1 MRAVLRFAA
10 ESVALRA
17 AVLHRRRHTGKREA
31 PDRSRVAR
39 PCRGAHNARLFRG
52 ALPGNGRANAMMY
65 FARWK
70 TAAILSVLLL
80 GALLCVPNLF
90 PRADLPSWARSFSL
104 GLDLRGGS
112 YLLLEV
118 DLNAVVRERLESLAD
133 AARTRLRNA
142 NIGYVNLA
150 ADPLNRRMGFRVRDP
165 AQAAEAARLMR
176 EEVSPVQGPGG
187 SVPDLEVTTAPDGTV
202 RVALTEAGLRAKASA
217 AVEQSI
223 EIVRRRIDE
232 TGVVE
237 ALIARQGQNRV
248 LVQLPGVEDPARI
261 KDLLG
266 KTARMTFHLLD
277 EGANPGAGGAPPPG
291 VMFLE
296 GERAGPSGQIERYAV
311 RRRVEVDGANLTDAR
326 AGQDSRTGE
335 WVVNFSF
342 DSIGTRRFAEVTR
355 QNVNRPF
362 AIVLD
367 DRVIT
372 APNIREPITGGR
384 GQISGSFTART
395 ANDLAV
401 LLRAGALPA
410 PLTVVEERTVGPELG
425 ADAIRAGVIS
435 LAVGTAFVFLYMG
448 LAYGLFGWFANIAL
462 LVNVMLMLAALS
474 VLEATLTLPGIA
486 GIVLTLGTALDANI
500 LINERIREEAKLGR
514 TPIAALEAGFTK
526 ASGTIMDSNLTN
538 LIAMACLYAF
548 GSGPVRGF
556 AVTVAI
562 GTIVQMW
569 TATTLVRLFV
579 SWWYRAKRPK
589 ELPVI
594 GGGPGVL
601 RRLSRPLFRL
611 VPDATRVPFMRGAR
625 AGLIAS
631 AILSTAAVIGA
642 FWPGLDKGIDF
653 KGGITME
660 VRTPEAANLGQL
672 RSAVSGLN
680 LGDVGMQEFGA
691 PDTVLVR
698 LPVQGD
704 EAGTQR
710 AVSAVRAALEQA
722 APGTRILRVEAV
734 GNRISDELFAG
745 GMIALGISLLAML
758 VYIWFRFEWQFAVA
772 AIATLVLDTTKTV
785 GFMVL
790 FGIEFNLT
798 TVAAILTVIG
808 FSANDKVVVFDRVRE
823 NLRKYKALP
832 LRDLVDLSINET
844 LNRSLGTS
852 MTLLLSA
859 VPLALFG
866 GDALSGFA
874 LVMLFGIFISAMS
887 SVFIAAPIVLFT
899 GGQRLRRGGDAPP
912 AGGPPRRA
920 ERAAGDSPGMTQ
932 AARV

>member
-1 MRAVLRFAA
+1 
-10 ESVALRA
+10 
-17 AVLHRRRHTGKREA
+17 
-31 PDRSRVAR
+31 
-39 PCRGAHNARLFRG
+39 
-52 ALPGNGRANAMMY
+52 MMY

-70 TAAILSVLLL
+70 TAAILAVVLL
-80 GALLCVPNLF
+80 GAVLCIPNF
-90 PRADLPSWARSFSL
+90 FARADLPSWARTFSL

-118 DLNAVVRERLESLAD
+118 DLSAVIRERLEGLAD
-133 AARTRLRNA
+133 AARTRLRAA

-150 ADPLNRRMGFRVRDP
+150 ANPAERRMSFRVRDP
-165 AQAAEAARLMR
+165 GQLAEAARLMR
-176 EEVSPVQGPGG
+176 EEALSGAATAAGA
-187 SVPDLEVTTAPDGTV
+187 VPELEVTTTPDGVVSAT
-202 RVALTEAGLRAKASA
+202 LTEAGLRAKASA

-248 LVQLPGVEDPARI
+248 LVQLPGVEDPARL

-266 KTARMTFHLLD
+266 RTARMTFHLLD
-277 EGANPGAGGAPPPG
+277 ESANPAGGGAPPPG
-291 VMFLE
+291 VLFLP
-296 GERAGPSGQIERYAV
+296 GERAGPGGEIERYAV

-326 AGQDSRTGE
+326 AGQDGRTGE
-335 WVVNFSF
+335 WVVNFTF
-342 DSIGTRRFAEVTR
+342 DSVGTRRFADVTR
-355 QNVNRPF
+355 GNVGRPF

-367 DRVIT
+367 DKVIT
-372 APNIREPITGGR
+372 APNIREPIIGGR
-384 GQISGSFTART
+384 GQISGNFSARS

-410 PLTVVEERTVGPELG
+410 PLTVIEERTVGPELG
-425 ADAIRAGVIS
+425 ADAIRAGIWS
-435 LAVGTAFVFLYMG
+435 LAAGTAFVFLYMG
-448 LAYGLFGWFANIAL
+448 LAYGLFGWIANLAL
-462 LVNVMLMLAALS
+462 FVNIMLMLAALS

-500 LINERIREEAKLGR
+500 LINERIREETKLGR
-514 TPIAALEAGFTK
+514 PPLSALEAGFTK

-538 LIAMACLYAF
+538 LIAMGCLYAF
-548 GSGPVRGF
+548 GSGPVKGF

-569 TATTLVRLFV
+569 TATTLVRLIV
-579 SWWYRAKRPK
+579 SWWYRARRPK
-589 ELPVI
+589 ALPVV
-594 GGGPGVL
+594 GGGSGL
-601 RRLSRPLFRL
+601 LSRLSRPLFRL
-611 VPDATRVPFMRGAR
+611 VPDQTRVPFMRGAR
-625 AGLIAS
+625 IGLILS
-631 AILSTAAVIGA
+631 ALLSTAALIGA
-642 FWPGLDKGIDF
+642 FYPGLEKGIDF

-660 VRTPEAANLGQL
+660 VRTPELANLALL
-672 RSAVSGLN
+672 RTTVSGLN
-680 LGDVGMQEFGA
+680 LGDVGLQEFGA

-710 AVSAVRAALEQA
+710 AVSAVRTALEQV

-734 GNRISDELFAG
+734 GNRISDELFTG

-772 AIATLVLDTTKTV
+772 AVATLVLDTTKTV
-785 GFMVL
+785 GFMLL

-808 FSANDKVVVFDRVRE
+808 FSANDKVVVFDRMRE
-823 NLRKYKALP
+823 NLRKYKAMP
-832 LRDLVDLSINET
+832 LRELVDLSINET

-859 VPLALFG
+859 MPLALFG

-874 LVMLFGIFISAMS
+874 LVLLFGILISTAS

-899 GGQRLRRGGDAPP
+899 GAKQLRRGGDTPP
-912 AGGPPRRA
+912 AGGEVEGGRVVPRGGR
-920 ERAAGDSPGMTQ
+920 GMRETAQ
-932 AARV
+932 V